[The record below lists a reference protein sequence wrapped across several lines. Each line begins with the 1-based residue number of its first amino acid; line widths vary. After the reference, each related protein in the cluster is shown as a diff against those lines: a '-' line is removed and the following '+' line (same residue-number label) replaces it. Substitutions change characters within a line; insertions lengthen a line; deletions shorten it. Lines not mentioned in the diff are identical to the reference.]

1 MRLWE
6 LPGNLSEIA
15 VISSV
20 TADDCYRFLH
30 AREQEMAESFLS
42 ERRRSEWKAAR
53 VAAKVLAL
61 RAGLTTTPEA
71 LELASDSGRPHFPER
86 DAVFVS
92 LSHSH
97 GVGAAAVS
105 LSPIGIDVEA
115 IRPID
120 PRTTRFYL
128 QPHEEKMALDLHV
141 EDVLM
146 HLWSAKEAAWKSSSP
161 AQGTTLKQTI
171 FTELARTANGL
182 RASYESGS
190 TRGTVESFLIGSHVL
205 AVARFSR

>member
-1 MRLWE
+1 MRIWN
-6 LPGNLSEIA
+6 LPENLSEIA

-20 TADDCYRFLH
+20 TTDDCHRFLH
-30 AREQEMAESFLS
+30 VREQEMAESFLS

-61 RAGLTTTPEA
+61 QVGLTTSPEA
-71 LELASDSGRPHFPER
+71 LELASDSGRPHFPQR
-86 DAVFVS
+86 DEVFVS

-105 LSPIGIDVEA
+105 FSPIGIDVEA

-120 PRTTRFYL
+120 SRTTRFYL

-141 EDVLM
+141 QDVLI
-146 HLWSAKEAAWKSSSP
+146 HLWSAKEAAWKSSP
-161 AQGTTLKQTI
+161 TAQGTTLKQTT
-171 FTELARTANGL
+171 FSAVARTANGL
-182 RASYESGS
+182 KASYESGS
-190 TRGTVESFLIGSHVL
+190 TRGTVESFLIGTHVL
-205 AVARFSR
+205 AVTRFTR

>member
-1 MRLWE
+1 MKVWN
-6 LPGNLSEIA
+6 LPENLADVA

-20 TADDCYRFLH
+20 TVDDCHRFLH
-30 AREQEMAESFLS
+30 PREQEMAESFQS

-61 RAGLTTTPEA
+61 RAGLITIPET
-71 LELASDSGRPHFPER
+71 LELASDSGRPHFPQREELY
-86 DAVFVS
+86 VS

-105 LSPIGIDVEA
+105 LSPVGIDIEA

-128 QPHEEKMALDLHV
+128 QPHEEQIAFGLHV
-141 EDVLM
+141 EDILI

-161 AQGTTLKQTI
+161 TQGATLKQTT
-171 FTELARTANGL
+171 FSRLARTANGL
-182 RASYESGS
+182 RASYESGA
-190 TRGTVESFLIGSHVL
+190 TRGTVESFLIGTHVL
-205 AVARFSR
+205 ALARFTR